1 MLSSRWTHKTS
12 QQKLTATPTRR
23 RIIANCTFIIK
34 KANRGRCLLARIS
47 NPSRLIPRIRLLQLL
62 KKEQTIRRA
71 PALTPLKIHW
81 QRQVAG
87 WKTSST
93 ATTTWSLRRTQP
105 RATSTTSK
113 TSPRSVASSGKPRRR
128 GTAPMCTTR
137 SSR

>member
-12 QQKLTATPTRR
+12 QRKLTATPTRR

-47 NPSRLIPRIRLLQLL
+47 IPSSLIPRIRLLQRLKSELL
-62 KKEQTIRRA
+62 IRRVL
-71 PALTPLKIHW
+71 ALTPLKIHW

-87 WKTSST
+87 WRTSST
-93 ATTTWSLRRTQP
+93 ATTTWFLRRTPP
-105 RATSTTSK
+105 RVTSTTSR
-113 TSPRSVASSGKPRRR
+113 TSPRSVASSEKPRRS
-128 GTAPMCTTR
+128 GTGPMCTTR